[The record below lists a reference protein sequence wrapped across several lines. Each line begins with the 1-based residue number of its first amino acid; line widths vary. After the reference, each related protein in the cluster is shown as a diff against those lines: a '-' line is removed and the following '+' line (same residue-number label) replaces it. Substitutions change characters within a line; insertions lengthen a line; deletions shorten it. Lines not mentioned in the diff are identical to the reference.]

1 MPALPQIALSL
12 DASRGVCRSLMQ
24 GVVRYAR
31 AYGPWQ
37 FLTVEGDVENALP
50 RLKRQGAWAVIA
62 QVDGDAAETA
72 IRRAQLPAVVYR
84 TGTCASSPASRNVA
98 RCEISIDYGA
108 AGILAAEH
116 LLERGFTDFAFFGES
131 SRDWPAAPDA
141 AQSFER
147 RLGEAGRSVRVYS
160 PRGRKRD
167 AGANLSLE
175 NVAEWLQA
183 LPRPSGLF
191 AANVPSGLRVL
202 EACRAADLAP
212 AIDVGVVAIEDDELL
227 CELADPPLSSVALD
241 AEACGY
247 RAAEI
252 LDGMLGG
259 NVGLQR
265 ASVGATRV
273 VERASTQM
281 LAIDDR
287 QVAEAVQFIHCH
299 AGQPIGVGDIV
310 EGSSISRRSLEVRFR
325 KALGCG
331 PHDELQRVRL
341 VRAQRL
347 LVETDLSIPKV
358 AVAAGYSSASYLAQ
372 VFQRRLGSS
381 PAQFRRAYR
390 SDRRPQASVAP

>member
-1 MPALPQIALSL
+1 
-12 DASRGVCRSLMQ
+12 MQ
-24 GVVRYAR
+24 GIVRYAR
-31 AYGPWQ
+31 AHGPWQ
-37 FLTVEGDVENALP
+37 FLAVEGDVENALP

-72 IRRAQLPAVVYR
+72 IRRLQLPAVVYR
-84 TGTCASSPASRNVA
+84 AGTGASIPTSRNVG
-98 RCEISIDYGA
+98 RCEISIDYCA
-108 AGILAAEH
+108 AGILAADH
-116 LLERGFTDFAFFGES
+116 LLGRGFTDFAFFGDS
-131 SRDWPAAPDA
+131 SRDWPAAPAA
-141 AQSFER
+141 AQGFER
-147 RLGEAGRSVRVYS
+147 RLGEAGRSVSVYS

-167 AGANLSLE
+167 ACANISLE
-175 NVAEWLQA
+175 NISLEGVAEWLRA

-191 AANVPSGLRVL
+191 AANVSSGLRVL
-202 EACRAADLAP
+202 EACRAAGLAP

-252 LDGMLGG
+252 LDGMFGG
-259 NVGLQR
+259 NVGLQL
-265 ASVGATRV
+265 ASVGATGV

-310 EGSSISRRSLEVRFR
+310 EGTSISRRSLEVRFR

-347 LVETDLSIPKV
+347 LVETDLPIPKV

-381 PAQFRRAYR
+381 PAQFRRANR
-390 SDRRPQASVAP
+390 SDRRPQPSHAS